1 MTIYG
6 IDGHIWYALTT
17 VPRGGRARH
26 RLSPRRP
33 TSCGAP
39 TACGCSP
46 RTTAGSTFA
55 AVDHWHAECVGWH
68 PAARGGARAAPARA
82 SPATPASGQPGCRRG
97 SAAARG
103 SCDGPHPG
111 TVSGPGQCE
120 WPPAT
125 AHPTVRASARG
136 APGPH
141 PALGAAHEPAAR
153 RAPSAT
159 VPTGVQRQLL
169 WPLGDNYFG
178 RFRCDLDRCREYGD
192 GLTSLWTARAPSTG
206 SSRSI
211 EPSSEKALMGTVPYG
226 TSLAKLGRFLAAS
239 SGGRSSTDPR
249 QQGTRRT
256 TAGRGWWW
264 RRAAGPVRSIAR
276 HVELEHHGVVHQ
288 AVDCRSGGHLV
299 AEDPVPLAEDQVAG
313 HHHRAALCSTRRTS
327 APPIVTSAP

>member
-1 MTIYG
+1 MVLKVINGHKINYG
-6 IDGHIWYALTT
+6 IYDDLWHRWSYMVCINNCSTRRTSAPPIVTSAPDIMWGTDG
-17 VPRGGRARH
+17 VRVF
-26 RLSPRRP
+26 
-33 TSCGAP
+33 
-39 TACGCSP
+39 TADDGWVW
-46 RTTAGSTFA
+46 TFA

-159 VPTGVQRQLL
+159 VPTGSTPVVFFNEKRTDNEERSTQRNR
-169 WPLGDNYFG
+169 PLN
-178 RFRCDLDRCREYGD
+178 RIMA
-192 GLTSLWTARAPSTG
+192 TMAAR
-206 SSRSI
+206 
-211 EPSSEKALMGTVPYG
+211 
-226 TSLAKLGRFLAAS
+226 SLAPPRARPGR
-239 SGGRSSTDPR
+239 TV
-249 QQGTRRT
+249 RR
-256 TAGRGWWW
+256 
-264 RRAAGPVRSIAR
+264 
-276 HVELEHHGVVHQ
+276 E
-288 AVDCRSGGHLV
+288 
-299 AEDPVPLAEDQVAG
+299 
-313 HHHRAALCSTRRTS
+313 
-327 APPIVTSAP
+327 